1 MSGKY
6 SDDAGLNFHDLM
18 ADPMIRLIMQADCI
32 DERELREM
40 LERTSAD
47 IKNQRQSAY
56 DDPAKDLSSASETP
70 ALRRGV
76 GIMLVNDQGQVFVG
90 QRIDVTVDAW
100 QMPQGGVEDGE
111 GPRAAALRELRE
123 EIGTSNADVVVATE
137 SWLHYELPSELLE
150 RLPEGTWRGQKQKW
164 FLMRFRGTDA
174 EINVATEH
182 PEFSKW
188 KWISPEHLLDLIVP
202 FKRELYRDVLL
213 EFSSYLPERDS
224 PQSVAR

>member
-6 SDDAGLNFHDLM
+6 SDDPDLNFHDLL

-40 LERTSAD
+40 FERTSAD
-47 IKNQRQSAY
+47 MKKQRNPTN
-56 DDPAKDLSSASETP
+56 DDPPDAGHTRSEPP

-76 GIMLVNDQGQVFVG
+76 GILLVNDDGQIFVG

-100 QMPQGGVEDGE
+100 QMPQGGIEDGE
-111 GPRAAALRELRE
+111 SPRTAALRELRE
-123 EIGTSNADVVVATE
+123 EIGTANVDVVIATE
-137 SWLHYELPSELLE
+137 AWLHYELPVELLE
-150 RLPEGTWRGQKQKW
+150 RLPQASWRGQKQKW
-164 FLMRFRGTDA
+164 FLMRFRGADA

-188 KWISPEHLLDLIVP
+188 KWIPRGQLLDLIVP
-202 FKRELYRDVLL
+202 FKRELYRHVLQ
-213 EFSSYLPERDS
+213 EFAPHWPKNR
-224 PQSVAR
+224 VAPT